1 MVLTRARGWAL
12 AVAVAVAATAAP
24 ASALRASAARESAE
38 SAVRNVESKVGS
50 VRARVA
56 RVQRE
61 SVAVVRR
68 IAEGDML
75 LRNQEYE
82 RAIHVFSQVVELYR
96 QGKAQRHDDADAT
109 FLLGESYFADGQ
121 LLSARREY
129 QRLLDRADDP
139 AYAPFAGRSLSR
151 LVDVALRTD
160 DYEGIDAI
168 AANLAKLPGSDAS
181 GSVQYARGK
190 VRFAQGDFT
199 QARNALKQV
208 PSGSEFE
215 HQSQYL
221 LGVVLTKEAVAAG
234 TAVAEK
240 EGQEKGSAA
249 NEGGDAALQP
259 SPRARF
265 APAIDQFRKVTRLP
279 ASTSAQRH
287 VLDLAWMAIGRLF
300 YESDNYLDAADAY
313 NHVDRKSPEFSTMLY
328 EIAWVHVRMGD
339 YQRAQRALEVLAVTD
354 PDSLQLADGSLLR
367 ADLMLRSGQFENA
380 LKIYE
385 SVRQRF
391 DPIRA
396 RVTEFLA
403 ATTDP
408 AVYYD
413 QLLDEEFAA
422 SGGNALPPMVLTW
435 ARQEAEDARVFA
447 MIDDVNR
454 SRVLVKDS
462 RLLAARLNALLGSS
476 TRVKAFPELQK
487 ALQEVLG
494 LMNQLSLARRDL
506 ALGLDD
512 VASRAPSGELSS
524 IRTQRRKMMRRVGYM
539 PVSLAD
545 FERREETG
553 RRQWNG
559 MSQQLQRLTIEADK
573 LQALVNGLKRVLE
586 DADEY
591 GVVKDRA
598 SRERFRAEIEA
609 NERDLETYRQRVE
622 EYQQA
627 VEMGRVQI
635 GFGDQ
640 RYVDDEKYRASFARL
655 VDQEVRLVLAG
666 ADGEKAQGFAR
677 RIQPILERLARA
689 ESALAP
695 ARDQLEAQSR
705 ERSQEL
711 RVKVANEVANLE
723 AYAARLD
730 ELDQEARLLVGE
742 VAMRNFGAVRDRLQS
757 IVLRADIG
765 IVQEAWE
772 VREEQRMRVRNLQR
786 ERAQEDRKLNDEL
799 REVLDDAG
807 DTP

>member
-1 MVLTRARGWAL
+1 MVGNRAWLWAL
-12 AVAVAVAATAAP
+12 AATVALTTAETP
-24 ASALRASAARESAE
+24 AFALKANAARTQAE
-38 SAVRNVESKVGS
+38 TAVREVEAKVGS

-56 RVQRE
+56 RAHRK
-61 SVAVVRR
+61 SVAVERR
-68 IAEGDML
+68 IAEGDIL
-75 LRNQEYE
+75 LRNKDYE
-82 RAIHVFSQVVELYR
+82 RAILTFAQVTELHR
-96 QGKAQRHDDADAT
+96 QGKAPRFADADAT

-129 QRLLDRADDP
+129 RRLLERVSDS
-139 AYAPFAGRSLSR
+139 AYAPFAGRALSR

-160 DYEGIDAI
+160 DYEGIDGI
-168 AANLAKLPGSDAS
+168 AAYLEKLPGADQS

-190 VRFAQGDFT
+190 VRFAQGSYDE
-199 QARNALKQV
+199 ARSALKQM
-208 PSGSEFE
+208 PAGSEFE
-215 HQSQYL
+215 HQGQYL
-221 LGVVLTKEAVAAG
+221 LGVVLTKEAVAA
-234 TAVAEK
+234 A
-240 EGQEKGSAA
+240 
-249 NEGGDAALQP
+249 GGDEVEAAAEGASTASGQLPQP
-259 SPRARF
+259 SARARF
-265 APAIDQFRKVTRLP
+265 ASAIDQFRKVTRLP
-279 ASTSAQRH
+279 VSTSAQRH
-287 VLDLAWMAIGRLF
+287 VVDLAWMAIGRLF

-339 YQRAQRALEVLAVTD
+339 FQRAQRALEVLAVTD
-354 PDSLQLADGSLLR
+354 PDSLELADGSLLR
-367 ADLMLRSGQFENA
+367 ADLMLRSGQFESA

-391 DPIRA
+391 DPIRSQ
-396 RVTEFLA
+396 VSEFLEV
-403 ATTDP
+403 TTDP

-413 QLLDEEFAA
+413 QLLDEGIA
-422 SGGNALPPMVLTW
+422 GGGGQVLPPMVLTW
-435 ARQEAEDARVFA
+435 ARQEAEDAHVFS

-454 SRVLVKDS
+454 SRGLVKDS
-462 RLLAARLNALLGSS
+462 RLLAAKLNALLGSS
-476 TRVKAFPELQK
+476 TRVKAFPELQQ

-494 LMNQLSLARRDL
+494 LLNQLSHARRDL

-512 VASRAPSGELSS
+512 VASRSPSGELASV
-524 IRTQRRKMMRRVGYM
+524 RANRRKMMNRVDHM
-539 PVSLAD
+539 PVALAD

-559 MSQQLQRLTIEADK
+559 MSQQLQRLTLQADK

-586 DADEY
+586 DAEQF
-591 GVVKDRA
+591 GVVQDPA
-598 SRERFRAEIEA
+598 SRERFKAEIEA
-609 NERDLETYRQRVE
+609 NERDLQTYRQRID

-640 RYVDDEKYRASFARL
+640 RYVDDEKYRSAFAQL
-655 VDQEVRLVLAG
+655 VAREVRLVASG
-666 ADGEKAQGFAR
+666 ADGEKAQSYAR

-689 ESALAP
+689 EAALTP
-695 ARDQLEAQSR
+695 AREQLEAQTQQR
-705 ERSQEL
+705 AQEL
-711 RVKVANEVANLE
+711 RLKVADEVANLE
-723 AYAARLD
+723 TYAARLD

-772 VREEQRMRVRNLQR
+772 LREEQRMRVRNLQR

-807 DTP
+807 EAP

>member
-1 MVLTRARGWAL
+1 MAGCRARFWAPY
-12 AVAVAVAATAAP
+12 VAFAMLTVEAP
-24 ASALRASAARESAE
+24 AFALKASAAQTQAE
-38 SAVRNVESKVGS
+38 SAVREVESKVGS

-56 RVQRE
+56 RAQRK
-61 SVAVVRR
+61 SVAVERR
-68 IAEGDML
+68 IAEGDIL
-75 LRNQEYE
+75 LRNKDYE
-82 RAIHVFSQVVELYR
+82 RAIHTFAQVTELFR
-96 QGKAQRHDDADAT
+96 QGQAPRFADADAT

-129 QRLLDRADDP
+129 RRLLDRSDDS
-139 AYAPFAGRSLSR
+139 AYAPFAGRALSR

-160 DYEGIDAI
+160 DYDGIDDV
-168 AANLAKLPGSDAS
+168 AAYLTKLPGSDQS

-190 VRFAQGDFT
+190 VRFAQGAFGD
-199 QARNALKQV
+199 ARAALNQI

-215 HQSQYL
+215 HQAQYL
-221 LGVVLTKEAVAAG
+221 LGVVLTKEAL
-234 TAVAEK
+234 AVAGGTESEPGP
-240 EGQEKGSAA
+240 EGEGAA
-249 NEGGDAALQP
+249 AEAAVQS

-265 APAIDQFRKVTRLP
+265 ASAIDQFRRVTRLP
-279 ASTSAQRH
+279 ASTAAQRH
-287 VLDLAWMAIGRLF
+287 VIDLAWMAIGRLF

-313 NHVDRKSPEFSTMLY
+313 NHVDRKSPEFSAMLY

-354 PDSLQLADGSLLR
+354 PDSLELADGSLLR

-396 RVTEFLA
+396 DVSQFLE

-413 QLLDEEFAA
+413 QLVDEGLVS
-422 SGGNALPPMVLTW
+422 SGQALPPMVLTW
-435 ARQEAEDARVFA
+435 ARQEADDAHVFT

-454 SRVLVKDS
+454 SRGLVKES
-462 RLLAARLNALLGSS
+462 RLLAAKLNALLGSS
-476 TRVKAFPELQK
+476 TRVKAFPELQA

-494 LMNQLSLARRDL
+494 LLNQLSLARRDL
-506 ALGLDD
+506 ALGFDD
-512 VASRAPSGELSS
+512 VASRSPSGELASV
-524 IRTQRRKMMRRVGYM
+524 RAARRKMMQRVGYM
-539 PVSLAD
+539 PVALAD

-553 RRQWNG
+553 RRQWNE
-559 MSQQLQRLTIEADK
+559 MSQQLQRLTLQADK

-586 DADEY
+586 DAEEF
-591 GVVKDRA
+591 GVVQDPA
-598 SRERFRAEIEA
+598 SRERFKAEIEA
-609 NERDLETYRQRVE
+609 NERDLQTYRQRID

-640 RYVDDEKYRASFARL
+640 RYVDDEKYRIAFAELVAREARL
-655 VDQEVRLVLAG
+655 VAAG
-666 ADGEKAQGFAR
+666 ADGEKAQDYAR
-677 RIQPILERLARA
+677 RIQPVLERLSRA
-689 ESALAP
+689 EAALSP
-695 ARDQLEAQSR
+695 AREQLEAQTLQR
-705 ERSQEL
+705 AGEL
-711 RVKVANEVANLE
+711 RAKVADEVANLE
-723 AYAARLD
+723 TYAVRLD

-772 VREEQRMRVRNLQR
+772 VREEQRMRVRSLQR

-807 DTP
+807 EAP